1 MPRLTASGTRRL
13 PPAPEGSRRS
23 WRDEVLDHEHPAAA
37 SNREHAVST
46 DRAANADDQ
55 RIASSIAEVSDACVA
70 SEFSAADH
78 ATGVTFEDL
87 EHGPLLRCQ
96 RLEGVSIINRGICD
110 GMRRSGPCHVVQRTP
125 PA

>member
-1 MPRLTASGTRRL
+1 MPPQARGGIRG
-13 PPAPEGSRRS
+13 APDGVVC
-23 WRDEVLDHEHPAAA
+23 DEALGDQHPAAA
-37 SNREHAVST
+37 SNGEHTVST
-46 DRAANADDQ
+46 DRAANANDQ
-55 RIASSIAEVSDACVA
+55 RIASSIAEVSDACMA
-70 SEFSAADH
+70 GEFGAADH

-110 GMRRSGPCHVVQRTP
+110 GIRGSGPCHVVQRTP